1 VSRVSTN
8 AEIRKNLS
16 GCNSVN
22 GIGTKGELKRSLKA
36 RHMNMI
42 AIGGAIGTGLFVAS
56 GASISTAGPGGALVA
71 YGVIGIM
78 VYFLM
83 TSLGEMATYLPIP
96 GSFETYATRFVDPAL
111 GFAIGWNYWLNW
123 ASCLAVE
130 LVAGAIIMKYWFP
143 DIPGYYWSGLFLVLL
158 FALNLLSTR
167 AYGES
172 EYWFAGI
179 KVVTVAVFIALGLAI
194 IGGVTGGK
202 PPGFTNWYIGDAP
215 FVGGLG
221 AILSIFMIAGF
232 SFQGTELVGIAAG
245 ESENPEKNV
254 PRAINTVFWRILIF
268 YIGALVIIG
277 FILPY
282 TDENLLNSNVENI
295 AVSPFTLVFRHAGF
309 AAAASLMN
317 AVILTS
323 VLSCA
328 NSGLYA
334 STRMLYAM
342 AKEGKAPQILG
353 RVNGRG
359 VPANALYLTTA
370 CGLMAFLTSLVGE
383 GTAYTWLLNIT
394 GVIGFIAWL
403 GIAISHY
410 RFRMAF
416 MKQGRNLNELTYKA
430 KWFPFGPLFA
440 IGLCFI
446 VIIGQNYN
454 ALLGGTIDWY
464 GVAVS
469 YIGIPV
475 FLAIYLGYKF
485 SKKTKLIPLEEV
497 NLSKSVD

>member
-1 VSRVSTN
+1 METNLDLNPKVSDSETP
-8 AEIRKNLS
+8 K
-16 GCNSVN
+16 
-22 GIGTKGELKRSLKA
+22 ELKRSLEA

-71 YGVIGIM
+71 YGLIGIM

-83 TSLGEMATYLPIP
+83 TSLGEMATFLPVP
-96 GSFETYATRFVDPAL
+96 GSFETYATRFVDPAF

-123 ASCLAVE
+123 ATTLAVE
-130 LVAGAIIMKYWFP
+130 LVAASIIMKFWFP
-143 DIPGYYWSGLFLVLL
+143 DSPAYLWSSIFIVLL

-172 EYWFAGI
+172 EYWFASI
-179 KVVTVAVFIALGLAI
+179 KVSAVIIFLFVGFLMIFGLL
-194 IGGVTGGK
+194 GGK
-202 PPGFTNWYIGDAP
+202 SPGFANWTLEEAP
-215 FVGGLG
+215 FVGGFG

-245 ESENPEKNV
+245 ESKDPEKNV
-254 PRAINTVFWRILIF
+254 PKAINTVFWRILIF
-268 YIGALVIIG
+268 YIGALTLVG

-282 TDENLLNSNVENI
+282 TDENLLKGGVENI
-295 AVSPFTLVFRHAGF
+295 AVSPFTLVFERAGLTI
-309 AAAASLMN
+309 AASLMN

-334 STRMLYAM
+334 SSRMLYAM
-342 AKEGKAPQILG
+342 AKEGRAPKMFAQLNSR
-353 RVNGRG
+353 RVP
-359 VPANALYLTTA
+359 VTALVFTTA
-370 CGLMAFLTSLVGE
+370 IGLSAFLTSFVGE

-394 GVIGFIAWL
+394 GMIGFIAWL

-410 RFRMAF
+410 RFRKAYVA
-416 MKQGRNLNELTYKA
+416 QGRDVKA
-430 KWFPFGPLFA
+430 LKYRALWFPLGPLFA
-440 IGLCFI
+440 IVLCSI
-446 VIIGQNYN
+446 VIAGQNY
-454 ALLGGTIDWY
+454 AAFMGGTIDWE

-469 YIGIPV
+469 YIGIPA
-475 FLAIYLGYKF
+475 FIIFYLFYKL
-485 SKKTKLIPLEEV
+485 KYKTSVVPLEKV
-497 NLSKSVD
+497 NLDPEPISAKAQD